1 MKMNLNDIKPEA
13 IADREKKGFYTIIG
27 EYNVFM
33 IMKPDAIIYHDQEY
47 KIIKS
52 VRYDDI
58 ISIKEKDNYSKHDIV
73 RWGIIGLAAVR
84 RFKTVELSYNDGT
97 TKEKLVLK
105 DINKEE
111 AINFVNAVKNK
122 INKEKIVETSDP
134 FDRIKGAKSFL
145 YMGAIS
151 ESEYQVIKDKYL
163 KKLSFTTF

>member
-1 MKMNLNDIKPEA
+1 MVNEYELNDIKPET

-33 IMKPDAIIYHDQEY
+33 FMKTDAIIYHDQEY

-52 VRYDDI
+52 VRYEDI
-58 ISIKEKDNYSKHDIV
+58 ISIKEKDSYSKHDIV
-73 RWGIIGLAAVR
+73 RWGVIGLAAGR
-84 RFKTVELSYNDGT
+84 RYKTVDLSYNDGT
-97 TKEKLVLK
+97 TKEELVLK

-122 INKEKIVETSDP
+122 INKEKIVETSNP
-134 FDRIKGAKSFL
+134 FDRIKDAKSL
-145 YMGAIS
+145 LDMGAIS

-163 KKLSFTTF
+163 KKL